1 MKTYTID
8 VLMVNIPKI
17 TRHIVASSFVVI
29 DDYFVFQDEKGEE
42 VARYSTKNTAI
53 KTITKSWK
61 SYTAKKE
68 TEDTKKSNKN
78 WG

>member
-1 MKTYTID
+1 MKTYTIE
-8 VLMVNIPKI
+8 VVMPNIPKSI
-17 TRHIVASSFVVI
+17 RQVVASSVKVVG
-29 DDYFVFQDEKGEE
+29 DYFVFEDEKGN
-42 VARYSTKNTAI
+42 AIAHYSTKNTII

-61 SYTAKKE
+61 SYTEKNE